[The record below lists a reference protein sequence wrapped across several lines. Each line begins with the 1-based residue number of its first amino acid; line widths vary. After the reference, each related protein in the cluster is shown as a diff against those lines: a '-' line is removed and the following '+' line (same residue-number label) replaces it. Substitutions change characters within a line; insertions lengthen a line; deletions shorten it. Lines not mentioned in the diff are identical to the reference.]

1 MLTTLASAAL
11 LAQLPKAG
19 VREPD
24 ALAFGTNLKK
34 AGFVSGGGKVLK
46 TSTAGE
52 TTGVS
57 RVFRWESNR
66 SDLVTAVRTL
76 VMKIN
81 SY

>member
-1 MLTTLASAAL
+1 
-11 LAQLPKAG
+11 
-19 VREPD
+19 
-24 ALAFGTNLKK
+24 
-34 AGFVSGGGKVLK
+34 
-46 TSTAGE
+46 
-52 TTGVS
+52 VS